1 MSSINGSVP
10 FIPAYQPV
18 EKGHI
23 DNDKPK
29 QNPLDKTA
37 GEDAEVFTGKN
48 TGISAGDES
57 RAHAI
62 RNQLAQTFL
71 ASDEKPVD
79 NSLVP
84 ERQSAADLLPTD
96 KKNIDNSL
104 IPERPPAADLLP
116 SDKKP
121 IDNSL
126 VSAKRDAIDFEIKSD
141 GNGGWIKA

>member
-29 QNPLDKTA
+29 QNPLVKTA
-37 GEDAEVFTGKN
+37 GEDAEVFTVKDGR
-48 TGISAGDES
+48 ISAGNES
-57 RAHAI
+57 RAHAN
-62 RNQLAQTFL
+62 RNRLDRDFPAT
-71 ASDEKPVD
+71 DKKRID

-84 ERQSAADLLPTD
+84 ERPLAADLLPTD
-96 KKNIDNSL
+96 
-104 IPERPPAADLLP
+104 AT
-116 SDKKP
+116 P

-141 GNGGWIKA
+141 GNGGWVKA

>member
-62 RNQLAQTFL
+62 RNRLAQTFL
-71 ASDEKPVD
+71 ASDEKPV
-79 NSLVP
+79 
-84 ERQSAADLLPTD
+84 
-96 KKNIDNSL
+96 DNSL

-141 GNGGWIKA
+141 GNGGWVKA

>member
-10 FIPAYQPV
+10 SIPAYQPV

-23 DNDKPK
+23 DNDKPR
-29 QNPLDKTA
+29 QPSLDKIA
-37 GEDAEVFTGKN
+37 GKDAEVFTVKDGR
-48 TGISAGDES
+48 ISAGDES
-57 RAHAI
+57 RAHAN
-62 RNQLAQTFL
+62 RNRLERDFPATDKKFI
-71 ASDEKPVD
+71 D

-84 ERQSAADLLPTD
+84 ARQSAADLLPTD

-121 IDNSL
+121 VDNSL

-141 GNGGWIKA
+141 GNGGWVKA